1 MRSLELAKRNFK
13 GMWRDWLSLG
23 VNVGLPVTL
32 LLVLQAL
39 EGVDDF
45 FAPSS
50 LAPGV
55 VLFGYV
61 MLTMTSAMALA
72 QDRES
77 SLFARLLT
85 TPLRA
90 NDFVVAYSVP
100 YVAVA
105 IIQAIGVYAIGFA
118 LGLGIEGSIG
128 IIVVVLL
135 LMAMFYVGMGM
146 IIGALV
152 PYKAVTGP
160 WTVVLLLTIFGG
172 TWVNL
177 EDIGGGFQ
185 TVADVFPF
193 AHALTA
199 IRSVMIDGAGF
210 GDVATDVYWV
220 LGYTAAVGA
229 LAVWVFRR
237 RMVE

>member
-23 VNVGLPVTL
+23 VNIGLPVAL
-32 LLVLQAL
+32 MLVLQAL

-55 VLFGYV
+55 VLFGFA

-90 NDFVVAYSVP
+90 NDFVAAYSVP

-105 IIQAIGVYAIGFA
+105 IIQAIVVFA
-118 LGLGIEGSIG
+118 VGLTLGLRIDGNAG
-128 IIVVVLL
+128 IVVLVLL
-135 LMAMFYVGMGM
+135 LMAMWYVGMGM
-146 IIGALV
+146 IIGAIT

-160 WTVVLLLTIFGG
+160 WTAVLLLTIFGG

-177 EDIGGGFQ
+177 EDIGGVFQ
-185 TVADVFPF
+185 TAADWFPF
-193 AHALTA
+193 AHALSSVRT
-199 IRSVMIDGAGF
+199 VMIDGAGW
-210 GDVATDVYWV
+210 GDVGMDLLWV
-220 LGYTAAVGA
+220 AGYTAVIVA
-229 LAVWVFRR
+229 LAVVVFRR
-237 RMVE
+237 RMIE